1 MNKDFSIREA
11 VKFGWN
17 TMKSN
22 FWFFLGI
29 LIVAWVIVAIPSG
42 IATLLQKQSPGFVFL
57 FNIITWVV
65 QLIVAIGFIRIALRF
80 VDNEKA
86 EFNDLFS
93 FPPYFWRYL
102 GGSILYF
109 LIVAGGMILLII
121 PGIIWAIK
129 FQYYGYGIIDQNLD
143 PVDALKKSSAIT
155 NGIKWELFGFGIVLA
170 LINILG
176 ALVFFVGLFAT
187 VPTTLVAYAFVYR
200 RLLQQ
205 TEAIQAQTPQPA
217 T

>member
-1 MNKDFSIREA
+1 MNKDFSIGEA

-17 TMKSN
+17 IMKSN
-22 FWFFLGI
+22 FWFFLGV

-42 IATLLQKQSPGFVFL
+42 IARLLQRESPGFGFL
-57 FNIITWVV
+57 FNVIAWVV

-86 EFNDLFS
+86 VFNDLFS

-102 GGSILYF
+102 GGYILYF
-109 LIVAGGMILLII
+109 LIVVGGMILLII

-129 FQYYGYGIIDQNLD
+129 FQYFGYCIIDQNLD

-205 TEAIQAQTPQPA
+205 TEAIQEQTPQPA